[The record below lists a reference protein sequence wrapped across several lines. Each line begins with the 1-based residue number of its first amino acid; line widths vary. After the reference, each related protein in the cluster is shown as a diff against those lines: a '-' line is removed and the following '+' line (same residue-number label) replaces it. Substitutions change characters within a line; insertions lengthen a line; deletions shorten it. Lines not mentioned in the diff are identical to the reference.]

1 MKFTL
6 TFDCDNA
13 WFQGDDGEQD
23 PLVTAFAVGT
33 LLSRVG
39 ADIDARGVYNGLFPG
54 DAAPLRDDNG
64 NTVGKW
70 ELEP

>member
-23 PLVTAFAVGT
+23 PLVMAFGVGT
-33 LLSRVG
+33 VLSRVG
-39 ADIDARGVYNGLFPG
+39 ADIGVRGVYAGLSAG
-54 DAAPLRDDNG
+54 DTAPLMDENG
-64 NTVGKW
+64 NRIGSW
-70 ELEP
+70 EMEP